1 MNTFYAKNK
10 KEWRDWLRK
19 NHKKENKIYL
29 IRYKKHT
36 KKPTL
41 NTQEAM
47 DEAICFG
54 WIDTTINRL
63 DEERYV
69 QCFVKRKKNAGWSNN
84 TLSYAKRLIKER
96 KMAKEGLKAYELG
109 LKKPTIDHNLP
120 KNPKT
125 PEDLIKALEKNKKA
139 KENFNNFAP
148 SYKRVYIYSIEKAKR
163 PETRKKRIDDVVKRS
178 TLNKKPGIL

>member
-1 MNTFYAKNK
+1 METFYAKNK

-69 QCFVKRKKNAGWSNN
+69 QCFVKRKKNAGWSKN

-96 KMAKEGLKAYELG
+96 KMTKAGLEAYKLG
-109 LKKPTIDHNLP
+109 LQKLPIDHNRL
-120 KNPKT
+120 KNPET

-139 KENFNNFAP
+139 RENFNNFAP
-148 SYKRVYIYSIEKAKR
+148 SYRRVYIYSIEAAKR
-163 PETRKKRIDDVVKRS
+163 EETRKKRIKEIVKRS
-178 TLNKKPGIL
+178 ILNKKPGVL